1 MAAPVRPR
9 ARHNGALPAGSLGSS
24 PGSGWWHRRLGQPRG
39 LVAGWVLAWSPG
51 LSLSQLAAHG
61 QGECPIRAF
70 SCQSLWSPWDFWG
83 PVTAATGHS
92 SCAPSRAAVPVA
104 RAPAG
109 SWAAV
114 GRGGEVVILLGV
126 RSQDSHIAP
135 PYRTGTDEH
144 PYPKSKQKGACF
156 RGAGESARAEPK
168 PWAQRTF
175 GLCQSNAE
183 PPSES
188 HEKAAPP

>member
-9 ARHNGALPAGSLGSS
+9 ARHNGALPAGSLGLS

-135 PYRTGTDEH
+135 RTE
-144 PYPKSKQKGACF
+144 
-156 RGAGESARAEPK
+156 RG
-168 PWAQRTF
+168 QMNT
-175 GLCQSNAE
+175 
-183 PPSES
+183 
-188 HEKAAPP
+188 HI